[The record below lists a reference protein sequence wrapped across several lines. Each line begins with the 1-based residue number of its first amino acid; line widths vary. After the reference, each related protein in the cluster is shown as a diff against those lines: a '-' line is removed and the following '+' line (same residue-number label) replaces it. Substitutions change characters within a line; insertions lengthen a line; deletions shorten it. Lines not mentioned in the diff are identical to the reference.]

1 MLVTIL
7 LIIVGFGLLILGA
20 DLLVRGSSNIA
31 KRFHISEM
39 IIGLTIVSIGTS
51 LPELMI
57 TISSAQKGA
66 TDLIIGNAVGSNI
79 CNLLLIL
86 GITAYLR
93 PIELEKDVKIVHLPV
108 ALISTIAILVMGIGL
123 LGSEKGIISRI
134 DGQVLILLYIIYFI
148 YPIMIEVIDIYKT
161 GKEKKGKHA
170 KRPTSILL
178 SMFFIIIGAIFLKY
192 GGDLVVDEASKLAE
206 LFGIS
211 ERVIGLTIVSIGT
224 SLPELITSV
233 VAIVKKEGGLAVG
246 NLVGSCILNALLIV
260 GVGAL
265 ITPLVFSNEFI
276 GNLLLLAGSIIF
288 IWILCFIGK
297 KDTITRYE
305 AGALLLIYVVYM
317 WRLFI

>member
-7 LIIVGFGLLILGA
+7 LIIVGFGLLIFGA

-31 KRFHISEM
+31 KRFHISEL

-108 ALISTIAILVMGIGL
+108 ALISTIAILVMGMGL
-123 LGSEKGIISRI
+123 VGSEKGIINQF
-134 DGQVLILLYIIYFI
+134 DGKVLIVLYFI
-148 YPIMIEVIDIYKT
+148 YFLYPILIEIIDIYKS
-161 GKEKKGKHA
+161 GREKQGKHA
-170 KRPTSILL
+170 KPQASILL
-178 SMFFIIIGAIFLKY
+178 SLFFIIIGAILLKY
-192 GGDLVVDEASKLAE
+192 GGDLVVDEASNLAE

-224 SLPELITSV
+224 SLPELITSI
-233 VAIVKKEGGLAVG
+233 VAIVKEEGGLAVG

-265 ITPLVFSNEFI
+265 ITPLTFSTEFI
-276 GNLLLLAGSIIF
+276 GNLILLAGSIIF
-288 IWILCFIGK
+288 IWISCYVGK
-297 KDTITRYE
+297 KDVITRYE
-305 AGALLLIYVVYM
+305 AGVLLLIYIVYM
-317 WRLFI
+317 WRLFV

>member
-7 LIIVGFGLLILGA
+7 LIIVGFFLLILGA

-39 IIGLTIVSIGTS
+39 IIGLTIVSLGTS

-108 ALISTIAILVMGIGL
+108 ALISTIAILTMGIGM
-123 LGSEKGIISRI
+123 LGSEKGIINQF
-134 DGQVLILLYIIYFI
+134 DGKVLIILYFI
-148 YPIMIEVIDIYKT
+148 YFLYPILIEIIDIYKT
-161 GKEKKGKHA
+161 GREKQGKHA
-170 KRPTSILL
+170 KHQTSILL
-178 SMFFIIIGAIFLKY
+178 SLFLVIIGAILLKY
-192 GGDLVVDEASKLAE
+192 GGDLAVDEATNLAE

-265 ITPLVFSNEFI
+265 ITPLVFSAEFI
-276 GNLLLLAGSIIF
+276 GNLILLAGSIVF
-288 IWILCFIGK
+288 IWISCFIGK

-305 AGALLLIYVVYM
+305 AGALLLIYIVYM

>member
-7 LIIVGFGLLILGA
+7 LIIVGFGLLIFGA

-31 KRFHISEM
+31 KRFHISEL

-108 ALISTIAILVMGIGL
+108 ALISTIAILVMGMGL
-123 LGSEKGIISRI
+123 VGSEKGIINQF
-134 DGQVLILLYIIYFI
+134 DGKVLIGLYFI
-148 YPIMIEVIDIYKT
+148 YFLYPILIEIIDIYKS
-161 GKEKKGKHA
+161 GREKQGKHA
-170 KRPTSILL
+170 KPQASILL
-178 SMFFIIIGAIFLKY
+178 SLFFIIIGAILLKY
-192 GGDLVVDEASKLAE
+192 GGDLVVDEASNLAE

-224 SLPELITSV
+224 SLPELITSI
-233 VAIVKKEGGLAVG
+233 VAIVKEEGGLAVG

-265 ITPLVFSNEFI
+265 ITPLTFSTEFI
-276 GNLLLLAGSIIF
+276 GNLILLAGSIIF
-288 IWILCFIGK
+288 IWISCYVGK
-297 KDTITRYE
+297 KDVITRYE
-305 AGALLLIYVVYM
+305 AGVLLLIYIVYM
-317 WRLFI
+317 WRLFV

>member
-7 LIIVGFGLLILGA
+7 LIIVGFFLLILGA

-31 KRFHISEM
+31 KRFHISEL

-108 ALISTIAILVMGIGL
+108 ALISTIAILVMGMGL
-123 LGSEKGIISRI
+123 VGSEKGIINQF
-134 DGQVLILLYIIYFI
+134 DGKVLIVLYFI
-148 YPIMIEVIDIYKT
+148 YFLYPILIEIIDIYKT
-161 GKEKKGKHA
+161 GKEKQGKHA
-170 KRPTSILL
+170 KPQASVLL
-178 SMFFIIIGAIFLKY
+178 SLCFIIIGGILLKY
-192 GGDLVVDEASKLAE
+192 GGDLVVDEATNLAK

-265 ITPLVFSNEFI
+265 ITPLVFSTEFI
-276 GNLLLLAGSIIF
+276 GNLILLAVSIVF
-288 IWILCFIGK
+288 IWASCFIGK
-297 KDTITRYE
+297 KDVITRYE
-305 AGALLLIYVVYM
+305 AGVLLLIYVVYM
-317 WRLFI
+317 WRLFV

>member
-7 LIIVGFGLLILGA
+7 LIIVGFGLLIFGA

-108 ALISTIAILVMGIGL
+108 ALISTIAILAMGIGM
-123 LGSEKGIISRI
+123 LGSEKGIINQF
-134 DGQVLILLYIIYFI
+134 DGKVLIVLYFIYFL
-148 YPIMIEVIDIYKT
+148 YPIMIEIIDIYKT
-161 GKEKKGKHA
+161 GRENKGKHA
-170 KRPTSILL
+170 KPQISILL
-178 SMFFIIIGAIFLKY
+178 SLFFVSIGAILLKY

-233 VAIVKKEGGLAVG
+233 VAIVKKESGLAVG
-246 NLVGSCILNALLIV
+246 NLVGSCIMNALLIV

-265 ITPLVFSNEFI
+265 ITPLVFSAEFI
-276 GNLLLLAGSIIF
+276 GNLILLAGSIIF
-288 IWILCFIGK
+288 IWILCFVGK

-305 AGALLLIYVVYM
+305 AGALLLIYIVYM
-317 WRLFI
+317 WRLFV

>member
-7 LIIVGFGLLILGA
+7 LIIVGFFLLILGA

-39 IIGLTIVSIGTS
+39 IIGLTIVSLGTS

-66 TDLIIGNAVGSNI
+66 TDLIIGNAVGSNL

-108 ALISTIAILVMGIGL
+108 ALISTIAILTMGIGM
-123 LGSEKGIISRI
+123 LGSEKGIINQF
-134 DGQVLILLYIIYFI
+134 DGKVLIILYFI
-148 YPIMIEVIDIYKT
+148 YFLYPILIEIIDIYKT
-161 GKEKKGKHA
+161 GREKQGKHA
-170 KRPTSILL
+170 KPQTSILL
-178 SMFFIIIGAIFLKY
+178 SLFLVIIGAILLKY
-192 GGDLVVDEASKLAE
+192 GGDLVVDEATNLAK

-265 ITPLVFSNEFI
+265 ITPLVFSTEFI
-276 GNLLLLAGSIIF
+276 GNLILLAVSIVF
-288 IWILCFIGK
+288 IWASCFICK
-297 KDTITRYE
+297 KDVITRYE
-305 AGALLLIYVVYM
+305 AGVLLLIYVVYM
-317 WRLFI
+317 WRLFV

>member
-7 LIIVGFGLLILGA
+7 LIIVGFVLLILGA

-79 CNLLLIL
+79 CNLLLVL

-108 ALISTIAILVMGIGL
+108 ALISTIAILAMGMGM
-123 LGSEKGIISRI
+123 LGSEKGIINQF
-134 DGQVLILLYIIYFI
+134 DGKVLVGLYFI
-148 YPIMIEVIDIYKT
+148 YFLYPILIEIIDIYKS
-161 GKEKKGKHA
+161 GREKQGKHA
-170 KRPTSILL
+170 KPQISILL
-178 SMFFIIIGAIFLKY
+178 SLFFVSIGAILLKY

-233 VAIVKKEGGLAVG
+233 VAIVKEEGGLAVG

-265 ITPLVFSNEFI
+265 ITPLVFSTEFI
-276 GNLLLLAGSIIF
+276 GNLILFAGSIIF
-288 IWILCFIGK
+288 IWISCFIGK
-297 KDTITRYE
+297 KDVITRYE
-305 AGALLLIYVVYM
+305 AGVLLLIYIVYM